1 MEGTTVLLLLIGVA
15 VACGIGY
22 SLRILQ
28 GRKAL
33 AGAELKSKQLLEE
46 AERNA
51 ASLGKQAQLEAKEQL
66 HAQRQEFEEKTKER
80 RNELS
85 QLEKRLHQREELLD
99 RKLDQLDRKEKD
111 QAERD
116 RQVAAREQALKTKDQ
131 QLEGLIA
138 EEKEKLK
145 TVSGLNTEEAKQLL
159 ISRIEQDCRSEAGMV
174 IKRVEEE
181 TKREAQTA
189 SKRILA
195 ETMQRCAAEFTV
207 ESTTAA
213 VPLPNE
219 DMKGRI
225 IGREG
230 RNIKAFELATGVDL
244 IVDDT
249 PDVVTLSSFDTV
261 RREVARQSLER
272 LMSDGRIHPARIEEV
287 VEKVRK
293 EFAQHLIQEGEKTMN
308 ELGAHG
314 VNHELVK
321 LMGRLRYRSSYGQNV
336 LVHCKETGYLAGMI
350 AAELG
355 LDQRLAR
362 RCGLLHDIGKAV
374 SHEVEGPHAIIGAE
388 LAKKYGETPEVV
400 HAIEAHHEDV
410 APQTLY
416 AVLTIIADSVSGSRP
431 GARGDTLENYV
442 KRLQALEAICDSFSG
457 VEKAYAIQAGREV
470 RVIVQPERV
479 TDLEAIALSREIK
492 KKVEGSIEFPG
503 QIKITVIRET
513 RSIEYAR

>member
-1 MEGTTVLLLLIGVA
+1 MAWMVGILVVMAAVAFGGGYWLRVLLSRKLLT
-15 VACGIGY
+15 
-22 SLRILQ
+22 
-28 GRKAL
+28 
-33 AGAELKSKQLLEE
+33 GAEAKSKQLLEE
-46 AERNA
+46 ATREAEATTRR
-51 ASLGKQAQLEAKEQL
+51 AQLEAKEQL
-66 HAQRQEFEEKTKER
+66 HALRQEFEEKTKDR

-85 QLEKRLHQREELLD
+85 QLEKRLHQREELID
-99 RKLDQLDRKEKD
+99 RKLDLLDRKEKD
-111 QAERD
+111 LADRD
-116 RQVAAREQALKTKDQ
+116 RQLAGREQSLKAKDRE
-131 QLEGLIA
+131 LEQLIA
-138 EEKEKLK
+138 EEKERLK
-145 TVSGLNTEEAKQLL
+145 TVSGLGTEEAKQLL
-159 ISRIEQDCRSEAGMV
+159 LSRLEQECRAEAGMV
-174 IKRVEEE
+174 IKRAEEE
-181 TKREAQTA
+181 TKRDAQEVA
-189 SKRILA
+189 RRILV

-207 ESTTAA
+207 ESSTA
-213 VPLPNE
+213 VVQLPNE

-261 RREVARQSLER
+261 RREIARLSLER

-293 EFAQHLIQEGEKTMN
+293 EFNHHIVQEGEKAIS

-314 VNHELVK
+314 VNQELIK
-321 LMGRLRYRSSYGQNV
+321 LMGRLRYRTSYGQNV
-336 LVHCKETGYLAGMI
+336 LVHCKETGYLCGMV

-362 RCGLLHDIGKAV
+362 RCGLLHDVGKAV

-388 LAKKYGETPEVV
+388 LAKKYGESPEVV

-410 APQTLY
+410 PPTTLY
-416 AVLTIIADSVSGSRP
+416 AVLTIVADSISGSRP

-470 RVIVQPERV
+470 RVIVQPEQV

-492 KKVEGSIEFPG
+492 RKVESSIEFPG